1 MDTVDKLKAIQQGFK
16 DESKK
21 VVAELQ
27 TLRDEIRLKVHLA
40 GAEGRDAWSKLEPQL
55 DQFEQRLE
63 STTEAAV
70 DELRSAG
77 TELKANF
84 ERLYER
90 LRKP

>member
-1 MDTVDKLKAIQQGFK
+1 MGTVDKFKADFK
-16 DESKK
+16 EETQK
-21 VVAELQ
+21 VVSDLQ
-27 TLRDEIRLKVHLA
+27 TLRDEIRLKLHLA
-40 GAEGRDAWSKLEPQL
+40 SAEGRDAWNKLEPQL

-63 STTEAAV
+63 STTEAAI

-84 ERLYER
+84 ERLYDR

>member
-1 MDTVDKLKAIQQGFK
+1 MGNVDKFKADFK
-16 DESKK
+16 EETQK
-21 VVAELQ
+21 VVSDLQ

-40 GAEGRDAWSKLEPQL
+40 GAEGRDAWNKLEPQL
-55 DQFEQRLE
+55 EQFEQRLE
-63 STTEAAV
+63 STTEAAIE
-70 DELRSAG
+70 ELRSAG